1 MQSKWIP
8 WTCALTAVVAASTAS
23 AADYRPLTISSV
35 SVIGADNTELFGH
48 AAFEFGREASDGA
61 GQGPGN
67 DIGTG
72 DYDNLRLG
80 PLGFRYGLTDDFE
93 YGAYFTF
100 NSNADDD
107 DGAPDDSGL
116 EGITGFAKLQLN
128 QHFALEVG
136 ARAGGA
142 DDVAPYPNDG
152 LDFYV
157 NLPMQRSLG
166 PGLVYGELGYTIQDN
181 DIGGTYANWGIGYA
195 HPLDTGTNLNV
206 ELRGDE
212 SPTGDGNHMDLI
224 VGAGL
229 QVEQVHLRPY
239 LGLGLYDASPDVSFG
254 IGASLPL

>member
-1 MQSKWIP
+1 MHSKWIP
-8 WTCALTAVVAASTAS
+8 WTCAVAAVAGASVAS
-23 AADYRPLTISSV
+23 AADHRPITLSSV
-35 SVIGADNTELFGH
+35 PVIGTDNTELFGH
-48 AAFEFGREASDGA
+48 AAYEFGREARV
-61 GQGPGN
+61 QVPGPGN
-67 DIGTG
+67 ENG

-93 YGAYFTF
+93 YGAYFSF
-100 NSNADDD
+100 VSNSDDD

-128 QHFALEVG
+128 RHFALELG
-136 ARAGGA
+136 ARAGG
-142 DDVAPYPNDG
+142 DEDVRPYPNDG

-157 NLPMQRSLG
+157 NLPMQRDLG
-166 PGLVYGELGYTIQDN
+166 PGLVYGEFGYTIQDE
-181 DIGGTYANWGIGYA
+181 DVGGTYASWGIGYA
-195 HPLDTGTNLNV
+195 HPLDTGTNLNF

-212 SPTGDGNHMDLI
+212 NPEVSGSNHMDLI

-239 LGLGLYDASPDVSFG
+239 VGLGLYDASPDVSFG

>member
-1 MQSKWIP
+1 MHSKWIP
-8 WTCALTAVVAASTAS
+8 WTCAVAAVAGASVAS
-23 AADYRPLTISSV
+23 AADHRPITLSSV
-35 SVIGADNTELFGH
+35 PVIGTDNTELFGH
-48 AAFEFGREASDGA
+48 AAYEFGREAG
-61 GQGPGN
+61 GQGLGTGN
-67 DIGTG
+67 DTG

-93 YGAYFTF
+93 YGAYFSF
-100 NSNADDD
+100 VSNSDDD

-128 QHFALEVG
+128 RHFALELG

-157 NLPMQRSLG
+157 NLPMQRDLG
-166 PGLVYGELGYTIQDN
+166 PGLVYGEFGYTIQDE
-181 DIGGTYANWGIGYA
+181 DEDVGDTYANWGIGYA
-195 HPLDTGTNLNV
+195 HPLDTGTNLNF

-212 SPTGDGNHMDLI
+212 NPTGSNHMDLI

-229 QVEQVHLRPY
+229 QVEQLHLRPY
-239 LGLGLYDASPDVSFG
+239 VGLGLYDASPDVSFG

>member
-1 MQSKWIP
+1 MHKKWIP
-8 WTCALTAVVAASTAS
+8 WTCAITALAASSVAS
-23 AADYRPLTISSV
+23 ANDHRPITLSSV
-35 SVIGADNTELFGH
+35 PVIGTDNTELFGH
-48 AAFEFGREASDGA
+48 AAYEFGREAG
-61 GQGPGN
+61 GQGLGTGN
-67 DIGTG
+67 DTG

-93 YGAYFTF
+93 YGAYFSF
-100 NSNADDD
+100 VSNSDDD

-128 QHFALEVG
+128 RHFALELG

-157 NLPMQRSLG
+157 NLPMQRDLG
-166 PGLVYGELGYTIQDN
+166 PGLVYGEFGYTIQDE
-181 DIGGTYANWGIGYA
+181 DVGDTYANWGIGYA
-195 HPLDTGTNLNV
+195 HPLDTGTNLNF

-212 SPTGDGNHMDLI
+212 NPTGSNHMDLI

-229 QVEQVHLRPY
+229 QVEQIHLRPY
-239 LGLGLYDASPDVSFG
+239 VGLGLYDASPDVSFG